1 MCDKKGG
8 PVATRWVWSVGVLI
22 LLAALSPDF
31 AFAQGD
37 GPRMHWKGMLTET
50 NLFSFTYLNVSANA
64 NPADMSRTVV
74 PGANFDANLAL
85 LGYSRSFSF
94 FGRTAVGTILWP
106 VGNLNGA
113 ITSPIPLQDS
123 ARGFGDPM
131 LQLDVNLFGTPAMR
145 NMPPL
150 LRYEPVFTLDLVLA
164 LLFPIGEYDTSSP
177 VNIGQNRWYGRIGVP
192 LMGSLTGWVPGHRT
206 TLELLPAVWLFSDND
221 NFVGQ
226 TLRNKPLFELEGHV
240 TRDFTESLWGSLDAV
255 WYYGAKATI
264 DGVSAENLNDLGV
277 GFTLGY
283 QITGNLMLTAGYT
296 ATVFQRSTA
305 LDLGVFRFNIVFG
318 WHRLLEGLNRLN

>member
-1 MCDKKGG
+1 M
-8 PVATRWVWSVGVLI
+8 ATRWVWSVGVLI

-145 NMPPL
+145 RMPGL
-150 LRYEPVFTLDLVLA
+150 LRYEPVFTLDLVLD

-192 LMGSLTGWVPGHRT
+192 LMGSLTGWVPGRRT
-206 TLELLPAVWLFSDND
+206 TLELLPAVWVFS
-221 NFVGQ
+221 
-226 TLRNKPLFELEGHV
+226 
-240 TRDFTESLWGSLDAV
+240 
-255 WYYGAKATI
+255 
-264 DGVSAENLNDLGV
+264 GVPWPGP
-277 GFTLGY
+277 
-283 QITGNLMLTAGYT
+283 
-296 ATVFQRSTA
+296 
-305 LDLGVFRFNIVFG
+305 
-318 WHRLLEGLNRLN
+318 